1 LQQTQPSFAEND
13 DCRQVNLLDRAQA
26 RSSLAQSAGRRRSR
40 PDRCR
45 RQASLAMT
53 RWRPPAPRSTAI
65 ITREG
70 FEKLKS
76 ELDHLWH
83 TLRPEVVKAL
93 AAAAAEGDRSEN
105 AEYTY
110 RKKQLGEIDRR
121 VRYLSKRIPALKVAE
136 GAPADRLSV
145 FFGALIEL
153 ENLASGETLRYRI
166 VGPDETDAKL
176 GWISID
182 SPLARAVLKK
192 KLDEEFEAEL
202 PGGRTRFALIGVDY
216 PDA

>member
-1 LQQTQPSFAEND
+1 MS
-13 DCRQVNLLDRAQA
+13 
-26 RSSLAQSAGRRRSR
+26 
-40 PDRCR
+40 RCR
-45 RQASLAMT
+45 
-53 RWRPPAPRSTAI
+53 PPSPGSTAI

-70 FEKLKS
+70 FERLKA

-83 TLRPEVVKAL
+83 VLRPEVVKAL

-105 AEYTY
+105 AEYIY

-121 VRYLSKRIPALKVAE
+121 ARYLSKRIPALKVAE
-136 GAPADRLSV
+136 GAPADRNKV
-145 FFGALIEL
+145 FFGARIEL
-153 ENLASGETLRYRI
+153 ENSDTGEILRYRI

-192 KLDEEFEAEL
+192 SVDDEFAAEL
-202 PGGRTRFALIGVDY
+202 PGGPAEFTVIAVDY
-216 PDA
+216 D